1 MCRKVHHLHHRMSHT
16 VFYTA
21 WHAITIIRTYTHS
34 TWQHD
39 TNGTVTDTL
48 TSMLY
53 FTMISSSWWSL
64 SHVSSTGI
72 NNILE
77 STYQRQHHPG
87 FLGPKVCVANRQS
100 RATDRAEGPWGKALF
115 ALCVKTINRTNNRQK
130 NSPTC
135 RQRTSSD
142 TCRAPGAY
150 SVNVWGQRAS
160 AHAHNRSNNNPRN
173 PYMQAK
179 NLQRHLK
186 KIHGENCTVHKFYCI
201 VFAKPL
207 HRRGS
212 TNTAC
217 TFAIF

>member
-53 FTMISSSWWSL
+53 FTMVSSLWWFL

-77 STYQRQHHPG
+77 STYQRQHYPG

-100 RATDRAEGPWGKALF
+100 RATDRAEGPWGKDFVRFVCKNIMQLIAPTTGKKTALHVGKEPP
-115 ALCVKTINRTNNRQK
+115 ATLAEPLE
-130 NSPTC
+130 PT
-135 RQRTSSD
+135 
-142 TCRAPGAY
+142 
-150 SVNVWGQRAS
+150 V
-160 AHAHNRSNNNPRN
+160 
-173 PYMQAK
+173 
-179 NLQRHLK
+179 
-186 KIHGENCTVHKFYCI
+186 
-201 VFAKPL
+201 
-207 HRRGS
+207 
-212 TNTAC
+212 
-217 TFAIF
+217 